1 MMEKLFIWENFVI
14 YNNKGRIITMKKR
27 VADVIADWMVDH
39 DISDVFCLVGGG
51 AMFLNDAFGHHSKLH
66 VTYNQHEQACSMAAE
81 GYVRAA
87 GKVAAV
93 CVTTGPGG
101 TNAITGVLGAFQ
113 DNYPMLIIS
122 GQVRYPTTADSTG
135 LPLRFMGEQE
145 HNIVETVQSLTKYA
159 VMVRNAEDVV
169 YELDKAL
176 YLAKEGRR
184 GPCWVD
190 IPMDIQSA
198 EIETEGLR
206 RFQPS
211 TELTDWNR
219 DGFLEEIRK
228 AQRPVILAGSGI
240 RSTGY
245 VEKFRKLAAKMGI
258 PVLAATYNA
267 DLFTNQDSIYYGNFG
282 IIGGRAGNFMMQNAD
297 LIIGIGC
304 RMTYRQIGFNY
315 DQFAPDAKKMVID
328 VDPWELKKPTMK
340 IDLPICTDLKF
351 VMDDLS
357 EIDHF
362 DFGDKSDWLHY
373 CNMLR
378 DRFPIYLEKFSKSK
392 VVNPYHFVHCL
403 KECLPEDSV
412 IVLGN
417 STIAAH
423 VLQMGIDFPEQRI
436 INNMNCGSMGY
447 DLPAV
452 IGAATA
458 VKDTVSLITGDGSIM
473 LNIQELMTIKH
484 YQLPIKIF
492 ISSNGGY
499 RGIVRS
505 QSNMF
510 QQYVGCTEDTG
521 VEMPDFKKV
530 AEAFDLPY
538 IKIENHAELKQ
549 KLKEVYEMDGAVVC
563 EWLQDPEQVI
573 EPRVMN
579 RKSENG
585 IISSPIDDMS
595 PFLDREEY
603 EQISF
608 AVWNTKL

>member
-1 MMEKLFIWENFVI
+1 
-14 YNNKGRIITMKKR
+14 MKRR
-27 VADVIADWMVDH
+27 VADVVADLLVNYG
-39 DISDVFCLVGGG
+39 ISDVFCLVGGG

-81 GYVRAA
+81 GYVRAT
-87 GKVAAV
+87 GKMAAV

-113 DNYPMLIIS
+113 DNYPMIVIS

-145 HNIVETVQSLTKYA
+145 HNIVDTVKNLTKYA
-159 VMVRNAEDVV
+159 VMIREAKDIV
-169 YELDKAL
+169 YELEKAF
-176 YLAKEGRR
+176 YLAREGRR

-198 EIETEGLR
+198 DIETEQLR
-206 RFQPS
+206 HFTPPS
-211 TELTDWNR
+211 ELSDWQR
-219 DGFLEEIRK
+219 EEFLHEIKK
-228 AQRPVILAGSGI
+228 ARRPVILAGSGI

-245 VEKFRKLAAKMGI
+245 VKKFRHLATKMGI

-267 DLFTNQDSIYYGNFG
+267 DIFVNSDPVYYGNFG
-282 IIGGRAGNFMMQNAD
+282 IIGGRAGNFIMQNAD

-315 DQFAPDAKKMVID
+315 DQFAPNAKKMIID
-328 VDPWELKKPTMK
+328 VDEWELQKPTMD
-340 IDLPICTDLKF
+340 IDIPISADLK
-351 VMDDLS
+351 VVIDDLLKVEKFS
-357 EIDHF
+357 
-362 DFGDKSDWLHY
+362 FGNKGKWLCY
-373 CNMLR
+373 CDMLR
-378 DRFPIYLEKFSKSK
+378 KRFPLYLDKFSKSEL
-392 VVNPYHFVHCL
+392 VNPYYFVYCL
-403 KECLPEDSV
+403 KEVLSENSMV
-412 IVLGN
+412 VLGN

-423 VLQMGIDFPEQRI
+423 VLQLGIDYSEQRI

-447 DLPAV
+447 DLPAA

-458 VKDTVSLITGDGSIM
+458 LNDTVSLITGDGSIM
-473 LNIQELMTIKH
+473 LNLQELMTVKH
-484 YQLPIKIF
+484 YDLPIKIF

-499 RGIVRS
+499 CGIVRS

-510 QQYVGCTEDTG
+510 QHYVGCTKDTG
-521 VEMPDFKKV
+521 VEMPDFKKI
-530 AEAFDLPY
+530 ADAFNIPY
-538 IKIENHAELKQ
+538 IKIEKHKELSQ
-549 KLKEVYEMDGAVVC
+549 KLKQVYEIKGAVIC

-579 RKSENG
+579 RKAENG
-585 IISSPIDDMS
+585 IVSSPIDDMS

-603 EQISF
+603 AQMSYD
-608 AVWNTKL
+608 VWSAKA